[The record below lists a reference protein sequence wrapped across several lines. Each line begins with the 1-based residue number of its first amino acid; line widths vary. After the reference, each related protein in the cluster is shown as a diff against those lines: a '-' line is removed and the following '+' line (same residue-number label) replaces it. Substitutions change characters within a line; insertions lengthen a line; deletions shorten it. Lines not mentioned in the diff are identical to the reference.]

1 MALTPNPEHRVG
13 VFIDIQNLYH
23 SAKHLHGGRVNY
35 KALLESVV
43 GGRRLVRA
51 IAYVVTS
58 DPQTG
63 EDAFFEALEN
73 VGIEL
78 RSKDLQIF
86 ASGSK
91 KADWD
96 IGMAIDAVRIAPSL
110 DVVVLL
116 TGDGDFV
123 SLVEY
128 LQTGLGK
135 IVEVAAFGPVTSG
148 KLKEVADKFVD
159 IEDMPKVVFKT
170 AKSRGGII
178 KKETKKK
185 DGPGEEAF
193 RIARRG
199 KDSDY

>member
-1 MALTPNPEHRVG
+1 MALTPNPEHRIG

-35 KALLESVV
+35 KALLESVIAN
-43 GGRRLVRA
+43 RRLVRA
-51 IAYVVTS
+51 IGYVVTS

-96 IGMAIDAVRIAPSL
+96 IGMAIDAVRMAPNL

-123 SLVEY
+123 PLVEY
-128 LQTGLGK
+128 LQIGLGK

-148 KLKEVADKFVD
+148 KLKEVADSFID
-159 IEDMPKVVFKT
+159 IEGISKAVFKT
-170 AKSRGGII
+170 AKSRGSLS
-178 KKETKKK
+178 KKK
-185 DGPGEEAF
+185 
-193 RIARRG
+193 
-199 KDSDY
+199 